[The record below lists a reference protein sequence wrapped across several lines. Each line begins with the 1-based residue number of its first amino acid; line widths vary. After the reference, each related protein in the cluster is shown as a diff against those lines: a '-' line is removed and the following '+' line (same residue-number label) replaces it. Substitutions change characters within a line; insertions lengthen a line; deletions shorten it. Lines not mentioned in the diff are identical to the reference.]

1 MRIKFRKGLQR
12 KFILKIME
20 ISNCPSLGEL
30 SRRLAI
36 NYATL
41 KNYFSERRLLSE
53 EFFEN
58 LCLIGNLQ
66 KKDFDF
72 EEIKDN
78 WGQSK
83 GGKKGK
89 KRFRNL

>member
-1 MRIKFRKGLQR
+1 MRFKFREGEQR
-12 KFILKIME
+12 KFILKVME

-41 KNYFSERRLLSE
+41 KNYFSDRRLLSG

-58 LCLIGNLQ
+58 LCLIGSLQ
-66 KKDFDF
+66 KKNFDF
-72 EEIKDN
+72 EEISES

-83 GGKKGK
+83 GGKKSRK
-89 KRFRNL
+89 